1 MLDWKNRAGSA
12 GARTADTSSTKRR
25 GYLGNLFYS
34 RALGAL
40 ILIYLLVAL
49 AVGWY
54 WSKEPALF
62 PVQHNAQAAAEREG
76 KQMGVGYT
84 TVETLK
90 TVAGTLINK
99 PGGHLS
105 NGRMPPG
112 LSRDNITR
120 SASRLRVQGWCLD

>member
-62 PVQHNAQAAAEREG
+62 PVQQRMRKPPPSAKANRWSSATRR
-76 KQMGVGYT
+76 
-84 TVETLK
+84 LK
-90 TVAGTLINK
+90 
-99 PGGHLS
+99 H
-105 NGRMPPG
+105 
-112 LSRDNITR
+112 SRP
-120 SASRLRVQGWCLD
+120 